1 MLMGLNFTKDNS
13 FQELKASIDSAIGQ
27 NQDNFTKTE
36 LLGRGLFESFLKDK
50 GVTDFKFTEG
60 KFDKV
65 DCFLNLK
72 KRWEVEIKVRADSA
86 ENYSTLF
93 LEAAKLKAMI
103 QLIKEGQAEEG
114 LYINFI
120 RNKLYIFNIRAV
132 CAALQRKQIYI
143 SSRHCNRTTAVASD
157 MVDKR
162 MIELPKKMAA
172 EYEFIEG
179 RWAKV
184 RP

>member
-1 MLMGLNFTKDNS
+1 M
-13 FQELKASIDSAIGQ
+13 AII
-27 NQDNFTKTE
+27 
-36 LLGRGLFESFLKDK
+36 K

-93 LEAAKLKAMI
+93 LEVSKLKAMI
-103 QLIKEGQAEEG
+103 ELIKQGQAEEG

-120 RNKLYIFNIRAV
+120 GNKLYIFNIRAV
-132 CAALQRKQIYI
+132 CAAL
-143 SSRHCNRTTAVASD
+143 
-157 MVDKR
+157 
-162 MIELPKKMAA
+162 
-172 EYEFIEG
+172 
-179 RWAKV
+179 
-184 RP
+184 